1 MACITFSFSLCVN
14 LTFLKI
20 VGIIHRYLD
29 QFKSIINKSFYLYD
43 ELNIRIQ
50 VQIDSS
56 FEKRNHPFFI
66 SIDRIHF
73 KILCIV
79 TNWLHTVG
87 IPFIL
92 LLSIK
97 EKQVYLSFIYL
108 FILTTRTSKTWIPFR
123 IIYLININVT
133 RMSTCKII

>member
-1 MACITFSFSLCVN
+1 M
-14 LTFLKI
+14 
-20 VGIIHRYLD
+20 
-29 QFKSIINKSFYLYD
+29 Q
-43 ELNIRIQ
+43 EWIQ
-50 VQIDSS
+50 KKNEVRIDSS
-56 FEKRNHPFFI
+56 FQKRNHPFFI

-79 TNWLHTVG
+79 TNGLHTVG

-108 FILTTRTSKTWIPFR
+108 FI
-123 IIYLININVT
+123 YINDKN
-133 RMSTCKII
+133 K